1 MVSFFFNF
9 ADLPFEISNFL
20 SLPVEAGIR
29 HFEVLVCLGSLP
41 NFLLNFS
48 SVVLALLENRLVLNE
63 STLQLFHFG
72 VALSSFGKHRCDFLS
87 QSLDSCWTAD
97 APYFFIDPVDL
108 SLKTQD
114 FFLVHYE
121 LLPKILR
128 QLCVLIGDFTVSNL

>member
-48 SVVLALLENRLVLNE
+48 SVVLALLENGLVLNK

-72 VALSSFGKHRCDFLS
+72 VALSSLGKHRCDFLS

-114 FFLVHYE
+114 FFLVHHE